1 MSRISVLAGL
11 ILLAAALPAAGGTP
25 LGEPRLTLPRHH
37 GGPGPRQPHVALTL
51 DLCSGKTDRRI
62 LDALVA
68 NRIPS
73 TVFVTARWLR
83 RNGEALKLMLAH
95 PDLFQIENHGARHVP
110 AVSVPM
116 TVYGIAA
123 AGSPAAV
130 KAEVEGGRDA
140 ILAATGRTPLWYR
153 GATGRYDAG
162 ARSEIRSLG
171 EAIAGYSIRADD
183 GASLPAA
190 AVARRIEG
198 AKDGDVII
206 AHANKPDHSS
216 GAGVVTGML
225 ALKARGY
232 VFVKLGAPPK
242 PAPQRGS

>member
-1 MSRISVLAGL
+1 MI
-11 ILLAAALPAAGGTP
+11 
-25 LGEPRLTLPRHH
+25 
-37 GGPGPRQPHVALTL
+37 GGPGQ
-51 DLCSGKTDRRI
+51 DRR
-62 LDALVA
+62 
-68 NRIPS
+68 R
-73 TVFVTARWLR
+73 
-83 RNGEALKLMLAH
+83 
-95 PDLFQIENHGARHVP
+95 
-110 AVSVPM
+110 
-116 TVYGIAA
+116 
-123 AGSPAAV
+123 AV
-130 KAEVEGGRDA
+130 KLFGQHHPHQHVRPDHAAKGQKHIRPVAQGGRDA
-140 ILAATGRTPLWYR
+140 IRAATGRNPQWYR

-162 ARSEIRSLG
+162 GMSAVRGLG
-171 EAIAGYSIRADD
+171 EAVAGYSIRADD

-232 VFVKLGAPPK
+232 VFVKLGAPPR